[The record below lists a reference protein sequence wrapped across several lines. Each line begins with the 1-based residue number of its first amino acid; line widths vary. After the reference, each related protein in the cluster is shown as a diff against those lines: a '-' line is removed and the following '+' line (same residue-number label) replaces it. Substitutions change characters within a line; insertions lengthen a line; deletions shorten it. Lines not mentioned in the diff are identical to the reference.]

1 MTLPIVELVR
11 CSGSVVRENESALQ
25 CVQGLDT
32 ITGKHETF
40 VRRIWGANP
49 RYVDSLR
56 AGMSRK
62 RGTEASDASTD
73 RPSTLISK
81 ARKLNLPP
89 VPFIDVAAGD
99 LADRFVR
106 AAGYVGEHRSPLDTD
121 GEKFFV

>member
-1 MTLPIVELVR
+1 M
-11 CSGSVVRENESALQ
+11 VRENDSALQ

-32 ITGKHETF
+32 ITEKRETF
-40 VRRIWGANP
+40 VRRMRSANP

-56 AGMSRK
+56 AGMPRK
-62 RGTEASDASTD
+62 RGTEATDASTD
-73 RPSTLISK
+73 PPSTLISK

-121 GEKFFV
+121 GDKGG